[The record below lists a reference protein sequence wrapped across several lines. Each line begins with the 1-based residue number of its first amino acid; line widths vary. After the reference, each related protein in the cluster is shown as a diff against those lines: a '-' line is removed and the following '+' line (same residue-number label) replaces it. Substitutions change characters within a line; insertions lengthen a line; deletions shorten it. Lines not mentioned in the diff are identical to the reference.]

1 MKGWC
6 RRMATAWRAPTRPR
20 DNEITQAYNDGVVT
34 VYAVADAAKPGYQ
47 PLPQL
52 VQPPKAVLRYE
63 EQRLGIQRF
72 YSGKQNQVEL
82 ERVIRTP
89 RLACVSS
96 QDVAVTEDGRQY
108 RIDMV
113 QSVPDVWPASMDLT
127 LARVTQQYDVSKL
140 DTGEGCP

>member
-1 MKGWC
+1 MP
-6 RRMATAWRAPTRPR
+6 WRAPYRP
-20 DNEITQAYNDGVVT
+20 DSEVTQPYNDGVVT
-34 VYAVADAAKPGYQ
+34 VYAVTDAARPGYQ
-47 PLPQL
+47 PKPALT
-52 VQPPKAVLRYE
+52 PKAVLRYE

-89 RLACVSS
+89 RLSCVSS

-127 LARVTQQYDVSKL
+127 LAKVAQNYDVSDL
-140 DTGEGCP
+140 DTGEE

>member
-1 MKGWC
+1 M
-6 RRMATAWRAPTRPR
+6 
-20 DNEITQAYNDGVVT
+20 
-34 VYAVADAAKPGYQ
+34 YAVTDAARPGYQ
-47 PLPQL
+47 PKPSLTR
-52 VQPPKAVLRYE
+52 KAVLRYE
-63 EQRLGIQRF
+63 EQRLGLQRF

-89 RLACVSS
+89 RLSCVSS